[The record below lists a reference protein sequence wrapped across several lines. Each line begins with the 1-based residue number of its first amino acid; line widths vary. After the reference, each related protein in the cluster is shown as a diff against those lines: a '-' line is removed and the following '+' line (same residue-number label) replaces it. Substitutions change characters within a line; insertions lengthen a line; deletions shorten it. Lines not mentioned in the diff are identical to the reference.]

1 MILILVYCIQEVQ
14 SITSVTELEKLL
26 LEHGEQV
33 IDMLGS
39 EVDRIEMKIKVS
51 TFIDIVSVI
60 SSLTTE
66 RQS

>member
-1 MILILVYCIQEVQ
+1 M
-14 SITSVTELEKLL
+14 TELEKLL

-51 TFIDIVSVI
+51 VFINVVSCI
-60 SSLTTE
+60 SLLLTE